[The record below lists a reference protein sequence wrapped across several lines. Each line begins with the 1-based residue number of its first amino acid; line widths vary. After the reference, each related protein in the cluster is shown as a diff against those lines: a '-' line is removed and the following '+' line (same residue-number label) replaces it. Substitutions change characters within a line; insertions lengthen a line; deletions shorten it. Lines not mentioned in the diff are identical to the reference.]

1 MPSYGTTTLVTG
13 GRGVQASAEGTPR
26 WKAGGVTIDWST
38 VTAVVADTTLLDG
51 TVVKAGQKYLRYGK
65 VLCRITASGKFG
77 PYDVGAADGRQALVV
92 GQCFI
97 LNQTV
102 VMDTDL
108 ASDHPAVF
116 DGGRVFV
123 GRVTDIAAIGTH
135 QIANPTRVLATAGFP
150 GVTWVED

>member
-1 MPSYGTTTLVTG
+1 MTTYGITTLATG
-13 GRGVQASAEGTPR
+13 GRGVQASAEGAPR
-26 WKAGGVTIDWST
+26 WKAGGITLDWST
-38 VTAVVADTTLLDG
+38 VTAPAAGATLPDG
-51 TVVKAGQKYLRYGK
+51 TVVRAGQKYLRYGK
-65 VLCRITASGKFG
+65 VLCRITASGRFG
-77 PYDVGAADGRQALVV
+77 PYDAAAVDGREALVR

-123 GRVTDIAAIGTH
+123 GRVTDLADGDG
-135 QIANPTRVLATAGFP
+135 QKANPSRATLSSAFP